1 MQQQQQNPM
10 NIEQFQN
17 GAMAIVQGFCSVFSM
32 HLDLIFRFRAGS
44 RYHNPSTMF
53 FASGLMLVMPMIEDT
68 LSSFSSPIFMAAR
81 IQRPH
86 ALFDIGSLSKLFF
99 VLCLIAGFRTYK
111 RMWRPAMEEHS
122 RSEGPALPFFEW
134 LPGGKSFW
142 LVRIAYEPLFAFIAA
157 TILQSLFIFEPSLT
171 HFLQF
176 SALCLCMKNFISWYR
191 NWEFLRNT
199 LDIAH
204 MGPIL
209 AKFVE
214 NSASPEELNSVHLA
228 SLPKD
233 ISPELRRS
241 TAIHIAR
248 VISPG
253 IAIPEAKGD
262 FNANN

>member
-1 MQQQQQNPM
+1 MPQQHQNPL

-17 GAMAIVQGFCSVFSM
+17 GAMAIVQGFCSIFSM
-32 HLDLIFRFRAGS
+32 PLDLILRFKAGS

-68 LSSFSSPIFMAAR
+68 LSSFNSPIFMAAR

-111 RMWRPAMEEHS
+111 RMWKPELEEHS
-122 RSEGPALPFFEW
+122 RFEGPPLPFFEW
-134 LPGGKSFW
+134 LPGGRSFW
-142 LVRIAYEPLFAFIAA
+142 LVRLAYEPAAVLIAA
-157 TILQSLFIFEPSLT
+157 MILQSLLIFTPGLA

-176 SALCLCMKNFISWYR
+176 GALCLAMKNFITFYR

-214 NSASPEELNSVHLA
+214 NSASTEELNSVHLA

-241 TAIHIAR
+241 TAVHIAR